1 MSDLVIHQLPADIEQ
16 RRDPYPWLD
25 RLRRAGPVQRVELR
39 GGGHA
44 WMVTRYDDVM
54 AAVAH
59 PSLSSDPRTPGSAA
73 SLSARPGGDGRRPPS
88 MLTTDPPDHT
98 RLRQLVSRAFTPRRV
113 AALRPRMQQIAD
125 ALIDEVA
132 PLGRADLV
140 ADFALPL
147 PVAVICELLGVP
159 FEDRGQFGRWST
171 DMLSPP
177 VAPAAAA
184 AAEQARADLGGYLAG
199 LVARKRAEP
208 ADDLLTALAAAAEE
222 NRLSDAELVGTAV
235 LLLVA
240 GHETTVSLIG
250 TGTLLLLLH
259 PGQLGRLRREP
270 ALLPSAVEEFLR
282 YDGPVMLGVVRYAR
296 EDLNLAGTAVAAGE
310 TVVLSTGAANRDP
323 GRFDRPDVLDIA
335 RAHNPHLALG
345 HGLHYCLG
353 AALARL
359 EGQIAIGTLLRRL
372 PALALAVD
380 EEAVRRRPSV
390 IRGLATLPVTF
401 TPTALP
407 PDRDDRPHAAG
418 R

>member
-1 MSDLVIHQLPADIEQ
+1 MSDLVIHQLPADIER

-25 RLRRAGPVQRVELR
+25 RLRRSGPVQRVELR

-44 WMVTRYDDVM
+44 WLVTRYDDVL
-54 AAVAH
+54 AATAH
-59 PSLSSDPRTPGSAA
+59 PSLSSDPRTPGSPA
-73 SLSARPGGDGRRPPS
+73 SPSARPGGDGRRPPS

-113 AALRPRMQQIAD
+113 AALRPRVQQIAD
-125 ALIDEVA
+125 GLLDAVA
-132 PLGRADLV
+132 PLGRADLI

-159 FEDRGQFGRWST
+159 FEDRARFSRWSAE
-171 DMLSPP
+171 MLSPP
-177 VAPAAAA
+177 VAPAVAA
-184 AAEQARADLGGYLAG
+184 AAEQARADLGEYLCG
-199 LVARKRAEP
+199 LVVRKRAEP
-208 ADDLLTALAAAAEE
+208 ADDLLTALAAAGEE
-222 NRLSDAELVGTAV
+222 NRLSDAELAGTAI

-240 GHETTVSLIG
+240 GHETTVGLIG
-250 TGTLLLLLH
+250 TGALLLLLH
-259 PGQLGRLRREP
+259 PAQLDRLRREP

-296 EDLNLAGTAVAAGE
+296 EDLELAGTAIAAGE

-323 GRFDRPDVLDIA
+323 GRFARPEVLDVA

-359 EGQIAIGTLLRRL
+359 EGEVAIGTLLRRL

-380 EEAVRRRPSV
+380 EEHLRWRPSV
-390 IRGLATLPVTF
+390 LRGLATLPVTF
-401 TPTALP
+401 TPVAFP
-407 PDRDDRPHAAG
+407 ADRDDRP
-418 R
+418 RVVER